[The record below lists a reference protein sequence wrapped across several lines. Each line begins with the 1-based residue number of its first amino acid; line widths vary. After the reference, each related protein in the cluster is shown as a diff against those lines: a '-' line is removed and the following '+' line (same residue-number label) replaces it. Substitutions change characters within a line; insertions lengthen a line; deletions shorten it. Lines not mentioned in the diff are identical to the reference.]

1 MFGLGMPEL
10 IVIGIIALLLFG
22 EKLPDV
28 AKTLGKKYSEFRK
41 GVSDI
46 QSQMNMTLSDLESP
60 NTTSS
65 SSPYSPSSSYD
76 NYDDYEEATAPRFQP
91 PPSEP
96 QVEDPKLPPPA
107 SSAPQTGLTPDSV
120 APSVPP
126 ADAAAPNVPPT
137 DAAAASTGR
146 SSQAV

>member
-28 AKTLGKKYSEFRK
+28 AKTLGKKYAEFRK

-46 QSQMNMTLSDLESP
+46 QSQMNMTLSDLDSP
-60 NTTSS
+60 TSSAS
-65 SSPYSPSSSYD
+65 SSPYSPNSSYG

-96 QVEDPKLPPPA
+96 QVEAPTLPSAA
-107 SSAPQTGLTPDSV
+107 SAAAQT
-120 APSVPP
+120 AVPP
-126 ADAAAPNVPPT
+126 ADAAAVRT
-137 DAAAASTGR
+137 SE
-146 SSQAV
+146 SSQPV